1 MACTNPGLK
10 TAARNDGGRG
20 SVTPATSGGDE
31 GHFEVAEE
39 PNMASLK
46 NLRSSPCVLLCRV
59 SYSGRRLR
67 LNIKGKE
74 IKVE

>member
-10 TAARNDGGRG
+10 TAARNDGGCG
-20 SVTPATSGGDE
+20 NVTPATSGGDE

-46 NLRSSPCVLLCRV
+46 NFAELPSCSTLSCIIQWPPSTLEHKR
-59 SYSGRRLR
+59 
-67 LNIKGKE
+67 
-74 IKVE
+74 